1 MKKQLTKVVLA
12 ASVAVV
18 AWSCNQSD
26 PVVKGD
32 YIQGVFV
39 INEGNFQQNNGAVS
53 FFRREQKTAQA
64 DVYLDENGST
74 LKGGVQGYAVSG
86 GSGII
91 LVDNDKA
98 GLDKAEIV
106 DPNTFKKIA
115 TIASPDIDNPRK
127 VVVLPNSSK
136 AYISCWGTN
145 ADFTYKTGYIA
156 VIDLATNKLV
166 KKITIPNGP
175 EKLVLNNGKLFVGTY
190 SFGGGKNLTVINTA
204 TDEVLKTI
212 PFSSFPT
219 PIGIDANGKLWVNSG
234 LDAIRLNADTY
245 AVEATLKLATNTSKY
260 TNSFAF
266 SSDLKTI
273 FFVLAYDD
281 ANYVAHGETYKF
293 AITDT
298 QVNVTTPFI
307 KRYFTGLSVDPSQGL
322 IYAGLSP
329 SYGQSGYAIRYRT
342 DGSLV
347 DSVKV
352 GIAPTGFV
360 FRQ

>member
-1 MKKQLTKVVLA
+1 MKKQLTNVVLA
-12 ASVAVV
+12 TALSAL

-32 YIQGVFV
+32 YINGVFA

-53 FFRREQKTAQA
+53 FFKREQNTAQA
-64 DVYLDENGST
+64 DVYLGVNGTT

-106 DPNTFKKIA
+106 DANTFAKIA
-115 TIASPDIDNPRK
+115 TIASPDIDNPRE

-156 VIDLATNKLV
+156 VIDLSTNKLV
-166 KKITIPNGP
+166 KKITIASGP
-175 EKLVLNNGKLFVGTY
+175 ENLVINNGKLFVGTY
-190 SFGGGKNLTVINTA
+190 SYGGGKNLTVINTA
-204 TDEVLKTI
+204 TDEVLKTV
-212 PFSSFPT
+212 SFASVPS

-234 LDAIRLNADTY
+234 IEAIRLNADTY
-245 AVEATLKLATNTSKY
+245 AVEATLKLGTNASKY
-260 TNSFAF
+260 VSSAVF

-281 ANYVAHGETYKF
+281 ANYVTHGETYKF

-307 KRYFTGLSVDPSQGL
+307 KRLFTGLSVDPSQGL

-347 DSVKV
+347 DSIKV